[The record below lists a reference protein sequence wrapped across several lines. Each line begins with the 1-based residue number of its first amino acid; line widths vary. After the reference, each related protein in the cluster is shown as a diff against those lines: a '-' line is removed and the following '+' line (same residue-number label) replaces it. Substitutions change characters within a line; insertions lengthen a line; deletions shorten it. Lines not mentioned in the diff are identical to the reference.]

1 MQTQNY
7 DQISQKSSQITKH
20 EDRFF
25 TRALSKELNST
36 TNSSFRVYY
45 GGATGAIPFRW
56 ESRPGTPKHTFSDTS
71 IPPLT
76 PPPSYFSSSHS
87 TSKASSKPTLLS
99 SIFPRL
105 TPRKSRTFP
114 SFSSSSGSSSSSS
127 SLASWSSSFSSSS
140 SSPSPFVRPKFFKRR
155 RHFSDIPSLPF
166 EYTFDDKDG
175 DEVVAGSTAP
185 NSPTSILCFGGGSS
199 GRASLFG
206 GCYQLVSVKKA
217 LLSIVGHGSAS
228 RALPWVYMNGLSHG
242 ISCTNLKNRV
252 R

>member
-7 DQISQKSSQITKH
+7 DQISQKSFQSTKH

-25 TRALSKELNST
+25 NRALSKDLNST

-56 ESRPGTPKHTFSDTS
+56 ESRPGTPKHPFSDTS

-76 PPPSYFSSSHS
+76 PPPSYYSSSHS

-105 TPRKSRTFP
+105 TPRKSRTSS

-127 SLASWSSSFSSSS
+127 SASWSSSRSSSS
-140 SSPSPFVRPKFFKRR
+140 SSPSAFVRPKFFKRR
-155 RHFSDIPSLPF
+155 RRFSESSSLPF
-166 EYTFDDKDG
+166 EYSFDDNDR
-175 DEVVAGSTAP
+175 DEVVTGSTP
-185 NSPTSILCFGGGSS
+185 NSPTSTLCFGGCSS
-199 GRASLFG
+199 SRASLFG
-206 GCYQLVSVKKA
+206 GCYQLVSVKNA

-228 RALPWVYMNGLSHG
+228 RGTLN
-242 ISCTNLKNRV
+242 N
-252 R
+252 